1 VFTNTFLEA
10 LEKFIDDDEG
20 REWLEG
26 RGWVRSADIIERAIV
41 LPVES
46 EDILEDALVMVVGG
60 DEQRGR
66 QGKGELPPSAMVS
79 RVALISRNNEGAQ
92 GEHK

>member
-1 VFTNTFLEA
+1 VVFTNTFLEA
-10 LEKFIDDDEG
+10 LEKFIFDDEG
-20 REWLEG
+20 QEWLEG
-26 RGWVRSADIIERAIV
+26 HGWVRSADIIERAIV

-60 DEQRGR
+60 GEQGGG

-79 RVALISRNNEGAQ
+79 RIALLNHRIEGAQ
-92 GEHK
+92 G

>member
-1 VFTNTFLEA
+1 MFTNTFLEA
-10 LEKFIDDDEG
+10 LERFIDDDEG

-26 RGWVRSADIIERAIV
+26 RGWVRSVDIIERAIV

-60 DEQRGR
+60 DEQRDG
-66 QGKGELPPSAMVS
+66 QDKGELPPSAMVS
-79 RVALISRNNEGAQ
+79 RVALISRNNEGVQ
-92 GEHK
+92 G

>member
-1 VFTNTFLEA
+1 MFTTTFLEA
-10 LEKFIDDDEG
+10 LERFIGDDEG

-26 RGWVRSADIIERAIV
+26 HGWVRSEDIIERAIV

-60 DEQRGR
+60 EQRGE

-79 RVALISRNNEGAQ
+79 RVALISRNHEGAL
-92 GEHK
+92 E